1 MRYIEVMKSRLCGKR
16 RKRRRRRLAAKAL
29 LTFLWSSA
37 LLWTIII
44 LSSSSLSSSLFTS
57 SFFDGV
63 PRVEGVNGEE
73 EGEDALTS
81 LRSFKTSSARH
92 HHHHHRRHRGDASFV
107 GGGGGRGSSSSSA
120 NDDDGTLVDASAK
133 THGEEVRFPLWH
145 ALEYPTPSTSP
156 RKGQNEKTTTKKE
169 DLEEE
174 DLEEEFVKIGFIS
187 GTIVVDQRKG
197 ADVGDEKFRVKNL
210 KVHRD
215 ELDAR
220 AKRAVQALAKRDG
233 MYRVRVPSN
242 IYASQESGRSSFAQ
256 AASPAK
262 CVVTSRLRESF
273 TLHMDDNG
281 NVLAVDYEA
290 ECPVEVHLGG
300 ADEERSAAEEEKE
313 GASLFI
319 ADGAQFRSV
328 ATARFPKRAPQLN
341 ADAAMTDV
349 KGHGGPMDA
358 KKAQEIKTRRA
369 RGEKV
374 DATTKDLTW
383 WQRNYM
389 WVIPVAYFMFMNAV
403 QGQPSSG
410 GGGGGGGS
418 SAAPPPPTKKSN

>member
-1 MRYIEVMKSRLCGKR
+1 MHSSSSS
-16 RKRRRRRLAAKAL
+16 RRRRVRRRATTLLAAAAAL
-29 LTFLWSSA
+29 FLLSA
-37 LLWTIII
+37 
-44 LSSSSLSSSLFTS
+44 SSSS
-57 SFFDGV
+57 SFFGV
-63 PRVEGVNGEE
+63 VSSVEGVKNGEE
-73 EGEDALTS
+73 GDDATVS
-81 LRSFKTSSARH
+81 FRSFKTARH
-92 HHHHHRRHRGDASFV
+92 HRGDDAFAR
-107 GGGGGRGSSSSSA
+107 GGGGRRRGSSSSSA
-120 NDDDGTLVDASAK
+120 RDDDRTLVDASAK

-156 RKGQNEKTTTKKE
+156 RKGQNEKKE
-169 DLEEE
+169 DVEE
-174 DLEEEFVKIGFIS
+174 EEEFVKIGFIS

-197 ADVGDEKFRVKNL
+197 ADVADEKFRVKNL

-220 AKRAVQALAKRDG
+220 AKRALQALAKRDG

-242 IYASQESGRSSFAQ
+242 IYASQDSGRSSFAQ

-290 ECPVEVHLGG
+290 ECPVDVHLGG
-300 ADEERSAAEEEKE
+300 ADEERNAAEEEKE

-389 WVIPVAYFMFMNAV
+389 WVIPVVYFMFMNAV

-410 GGGGGGGS
+410 GGGGP
-418 SAAPPPPTKKSN
+418 SAAPPPPPTKKSN

>member
-1 MRYIEVMKSRLCGKR
+1 MHS
-16 RKRRRRRLAAKAL
+16 
-29 LTFLWSSA
+29 
-37 LLWTIII
+37 
-44 LSSSSLSSSLFTS
+44 SSSSLFFPSSSSSQRRRVRRRATTLLAAAAALFLLSASSS
-57 SFFDGV
+57 SFFGV
-63 PRVEGVNGEE
+63 VSSVEGVKNGEE
-73 EGEDALTS
+73 GDDARVS
-81 LRSFKTSSARH
+81 FRSFKTARH
-92 HHHHHRRHRGDASFV
+92 HHRGDDAFARG

-120 NDDDGTLVDASAK
+120 ARDDDRTLVDASAK

-156 RKGQNEKTTTKKE
+156 RKGQNEKKE
-169 DLEEE
+169 DVE
-174 DLEEEFVKIGFIS
+174 EEEFVKIGFIS

-197 ADVGDEKFRVKNL
+197 ADVADEKFRVKNL

-220 AKRAVQALAKRDG
+220 AKRALQALAKRDG

-242 IYASQESGRSSFAQ
+242 IYASQDSGRSSFAQ

-290 ECPVEVHLGG
+290 ECPVDVHLGG
-300 ADEERSAAEEEKE
+300 ADEERNAAEEEKE

-389 WVIPVAYFMFMNAV
+389 WVIPVVYFMFMNAV

-410 GGGGGGGS
+410 GGGGP
-418 SAAPPPPTKKSN
+418 SAAPPPTTTTTKKSN

>member
-1 MRYIEVMKSRLCGKR
+1 MH
-16 RKRRRRRLAAKAL
+16 
-29 LTFLWSSA
+29 
-37 LLWTIII
+37 
-44 LSSSSLSSSLFTS
+44 SSSSLFFPSSRRRLRRRLGRRRRATLFFAAALFLLSASS
-57 SFFDGV
+57 SFFGV
-63 PRVEGVNGEE
+63 LSPVEGVKNGEDE
-73 EGEDALTS
+73 EGDDATVS
-81 LRSFKTSSARH
+81 FRSFKTARH
-92 HHHHHRRHRGDASFV
+92 HHHRGDDAFAR
-107 GGGGGRGSSSSSA
+107 GGGGGRASSSSSA
-120 NDDDGTLVDASAK
+120 RDDDRTLVDASAK

-156 RKGQNEKTTTKKE
+156 RKGQNEKKE
-169 DLEEE
+169 DVE
-174 DLEEEFVKIGFIS
+174 EEEFVKIGFIS

-197 ADVGDEKFRVKNL
+197 ADVADEKFRVKNL

-220 AKRAVQALAKRDG
+220 AKRALQALAKRDG

-242 IYASQESGRSSFAQ
+242 IYASQDSGRSSFAQ

-290 ECPVEVHLGG
+290 ECPVDVHLGG
-300 ADEERSAAEEEKE
+300 ADEERNAAEEEKE

-389 WVIPVAYFMFMNAV
+389 WVIPVVYFMFMNAV

-410 GGGGGGGS
+410 GGGGP
-418 SAAPPPPTKKSN
+418 SAAPPPPPTKKSN

>member
-1 MRYIEVMKSRLCGKR
+1 MHSSSSS
-16 RKRRRRRLAAKAL
+16 RRRRVRRRALTTLLAAAAAL
-29 LTFLWSSA
+29 FLLSA
-37 LLWTIII
+37 
-44 LSSSSLSSSLFTS
+44 SSSSFFGVVSS
-57 SFFDGV
+57 
-63 PRVEGVNGEE
+63 VEGVKNGEE
-73 EGEDALTS
+73 GDDATVS
-81 LRSFKTSSARH
+81 FRSFKTARH
-92 HHHHHRRHRGDASFV
+92 HHHHRGDDAFARGGGG

-120 NDDDGTLVDASAK
+120 RDDDRTLVDASAK

-156 RKGQNEKTTTKKE
+156 RKGQNEKKE
-169 DLEEE
+169 DVE
-174 DLEEEFVKIGFIS
+174 EEEFVKIGFIS

-197 ADVGDEKFRVKNL
+197 ADVADEKFRVKNL

-220 AKRAVQALAKRDG
+220 AKRALLALAKRDG

-242 IYASQESGRSSFAQ
+242 IYASQDSGRSSFAQ

-290 ECPVEVHLGG
+290 ECPVDVHLGG
-300 ADEERSAAEEEKE
+300 ADEERNAAEEEKE

-389 WVIPVAYFMFMNAV
+389 WVIPVVYFMFMNAV

-410 GGGGGGGS
+410 GGGGP
-418 SAAPPPPTKKSN
+418 SAAPPTPPTPTKKSN

>member
-1 MRYIEVMKSRLCGKR
+1 MHSSSSLFFPSS
-16 RKRRRRRLAAKAL
+16 RRRRLRRRRVRRRATTLLAAAAAL
-29 LTFLWSSA
+29 FLLSA
-37 LLWTIII
+37 
-44 LSSSSLSSSLFTS
+44 SSSSFFGVVSS
-57 SFFDGV
+57 
-63 PRVEGVNGEE
+63 VEGVKNGEE
-73 EGEDALTS
+73 GDDATVS
-81 LRSFKTSSARH
+81 FRSFKTARH
-92 HHHHHRRHRGDASFV
+92 HHHHHRGDDAFAR

-120 NDDDGTLVDASAK
+120 RDDDRTLVDASAK

-156 RKGQNEKTTTKKE
+156 RKGQNEKKE
-169 DLEEE
+169 DVE
-174 DLEEEFVKIGFIS
+174 EEEFVKIGFIS

-197 ADVGDEKFRVKNL
+197 ADVADEKFRVKNL

-220 AKRAVQALAKRDG
+220 AKRALQALAKRDG

-242 IYASQESGRSSFAQ
+242 IYASQDSGRSSFAQ

-290 ECPVEVHLGG
+290 ECPVDVHLGG
-300 ADEERSAAEEEKE
+300 ADEERNAAEEEKE

-358 KKAQEIKTRRA
+358 KKAQEIKARRA
-369 RGEKV
+369 RGEKI

>member
-1 MRYIEVMKSRLCGKR
+1 MHSSSSS
-16 RKRRRRRLAAKAL
+16 RRRRVRRRALTTLLAAAAAL
-29 LTFLWSSA
+29 FLLSA
-37 LLWTIII
+37 
-44 LSSSSLSSSLFTS
+44 SSSSFFGVVSS
-57 SFFDGV
+57 
-63 PRVEGVNGEE
+63 VEGVKNGEE
-73 EGEDALTS
+73 GDDATVS
-81 LRSFKTSSARH
+81 FRSFKTARH
-92 HHHHHRRHRGDASFV
+92 HHHHHRGDDAFARGGGGG

-120 NDDDGTLVDASAK
+120 RDDDRTLVDASAK

-156 RKGQNEKTTTKKE
+156 RKGQNEKKE
-169 DLEEE
+169 DVE
-174 DLEEEFVKIGFIS
+174 EEEFVKIGFIS

-197 ADVGDEKFRVKNL
+197 ADVADEKFRVKNL

-220 AKRAVQALAKRDG
+220 AKRALQALAKRDG

-242 IYASQESGRSSFAQ
+242 IYASQDSGRSSFAQ

-290 ECPVEVHLGG
+290 ECPVDVHLGG
-300 ADEERSAAEEEKE
+300 ADEERNAAEEEKE

-389 WVIPVAYFMFMNAV
+389 WVIPVVYFMFMNAV

-410 GGGGGGGS
+410 GGGGP
-418 SAAPPPPTKKSN
+418 SAAPPPPPTKKSN

>member
-1 MRYIEVMKSRLCGKR
+1 MHASSS
-16 RKRRRRRLAAKAL
+16 RRRRRLRRLRRRRATTLLAAAAL
-29 LTFLWSSA
+29 FLLSA
-37 LLWTIII
+37 
-44 LSSSSLSSSLFTS
+44 SSSSS
-57 SFFDGV
+57 SFFGV
-63 PRVEGVNGEE
+63 VSSVEGVKNGEE
-73 EGEDALTS
+73 GDDARVS
-81 LRSFKTSSARH
+81 FRSFKTARH
-92 HHHHHRRHRGDASFV
+92 HHRGDDAFARG

-120 NDDDGTLVDASAK
+120 ARDDDRTLVDASAK

-156 RKGQNEKTTTKKE
+156 RKGQNEKKE
-169 DLEEE
+169 DVEE
-174 DLEEEFVKIGFIS
+174 EEEFVKIGFIS

-197 ADVGDEKFRVKNL
+197 ADVADEKFRVKNL

-220 AKRAVQALAKRDG
+220 AKRALQALAKRDG

-242 IYASQESGRSSFAQ
+242 IYASQDSGRSSFAQ

-290 ECPVEVHLGG
+290 ECPVDVHLGG
-300 ADEERSAAEEEKE
+300 ADEERNAAEEEKE

-389 WVIPVAYFMFMNAV
+389 WVIPVVYFMFMNAV

-410 GGGGGGGS
+410 GAGGP
-418 SAAPPPPTKKSN
+418 SAAPPPTTTKKSN

>member
-1 MRYIEVMKSRLCGKR
+1 MHSSSSSSSR
-16 RKRRRRRLAAKAL
+16 RRRRRLRRLRRRRATTLLAAAAL
-29 LTFLWSSA
+29 FLLSA
-37 LLWTIII
+37 
-44 LSSSSLSSSLFTS
+44 SSSSS
-57 SFFDGV
+57 SFFGV
-63 PRVEGVNGEE
+63 VSSVEGVKNGEE
-73 EGEDALTS
+73 GDDARVS
-81 LRSFKTSSARH
+81 FRSFKTARH
-92 HHHHHRRHRGDASFV
+92 HHRGDDAFARG

-120 NDDDGTLVDASAK
+120 ARDDDRTLVDASAK

-156 RKGQNEKTTTKKE
+156 RKGQNEKKE
-169 DLEEE
+169 DVKEE
-174 DLEEEFVKIGFIS
+174 EEEFVKIGFIS

-197 ADVGDEKFRVKNL
+197 ADVADEKFRVKNL

-220 AKRAVQALAKRDG
+220 AKRALQALAKRDG

-242 IYASQESGRSSFAQ
+242 IYASQDSGRSSFAQ

-290 ECPVEVHLGG
+290 ECPVDVHLGG
-300 ADEERSAAEEEKE
+300 ADEERNAAEEEKE

-389 WVIPVAYFMFMNAV
+389 WVIPVVYFMFMNAV

-410 GGGGGGGS
+410 GGGGP
-418 SAAPPPPTKKSN
+418 SAAPPPTTTKKSN

>member
-1 MRYIEVMKSRLCGKR
+1 MHASSS
-16 RKRRRRRLAAKAL
+16 RRRRRLRRLRRRRATTLLAAAAL
-29 LTFLWSSA
+29 FLLSA
-37 LLWTIII
+37 
-44 LSSSSLSSSLFTS
+44 SSSSS
-57 SFFDGV
+57 SFFGV
-63 PRVEGVNGEE
+63 VSSVEGVKNGEE
-73 EGEDALTS
+73 GDDARVS
-81 LRSFKTSSARH
+81 FRSFKTARH
-92 HHHHHRRHRGDASFV
+92 HHRGDDAFARG

-120 NDDDGTLVDASAK
+120 ARDDDRTLVDASAK

-156 RKGQNEKTTTKKE
+156 RKGQNEKKE
-169 DLEEE
+169 DVE
-174 DLEEEFVKIGFIS
+174 EEEFVKIGFIS

-197 ADVGDEKFRVKNL
+197 ADVADEKFRVKNL

-220 AKRAVQALAKRDG
+220 AKRALQALAKRDG

-242 IYASQESGRSSFAQ
+242 IYASQDSGRSSFAQ

-290 ECPVEVHLGG
+290 ECPVDVHLGG
-300 ADEERSAAEEEKE
+300 ADEERNAAEEEKE

-389 WVIPVAYFMFMNAV
+389 WVIPVVYFMFMNAV

-410 GGGGGGGS
+410 GGGGP
-418 SAAPPPPTKKSN
+418 SAAPPPPPTKKSN

>member
-1 MRYIEVMKSRLCGKR
+1 MHSSSS
-16 RKRRRRRLAAKAL
+16 RRRRLRRLRRRRATTLLAAAAL
-29 LTFLWSSA
+29 FLLSA
-37 LLWTIII
+37 
-44 LSSSSLSSSLFTS
+44 SSSS
-57 SFFDGV
+57 FFGV
-63 PRVEGVNGEE
+63 LPTVEGVKNGEE
-73 EGEDALTS
+73 GDDATVS
-81 LRSFKTSSARH
+81 FRSFKTARH
-92 HHHHHRRHRGDASFV
+92 HHHHRGDDAFARGG

-120 NDDDGTLVDASAK
+120 RDDDRTLVDASAK

-156 RKGQNEKTTTKKE
+156 RKGQNEKKE
-169 DLEEE
+169 DVE
-174 DLEEEFVKIGFIS
+174 EEEFVKIGFIS

-197 ADVGDEKFRVKNL
+197 ADVADEKFRVKNL

-220 AKRAVQALAKRDG
+220 AKRALQALAKRDG

-242 IYASQESGRSSFAQ
+242 IYASQDSGRSSFAQ
-256 AASPAK
+256 AASLAK

-290 ECPVEVHLGG
+290 ECPVDVHLGG

-389 WVIPVAYFMFMNAV
+389 WVIPVVYFMFMNAV

-410 GGGGGGGS
+410 GGGGP
-418 SAAPPPPTKKSN
+418 SAAPPPPPTKKSN

>member
-1 MRYIEVMKSRLCGKR
+1 
-16 RKRRRRRLAAKAL
+16 
-29 LTFLWSSA
+29 
-37 LLWTIII
+37 
-44 LSSSSLSSSLFTS
+44 
-57 SFFDGV
+57 D
-63 PRVEGVNGEE
+63 
-73 EGEDALTS
+73 DA
-81 LRSFKTSSARH
+81 FAR
-92 HHHHHRRHRGDASFV
+92 GGGG

-120 NDDDGTLVDASAK
+120 RDDDRTLVDASAK

-156 RKGQNEKTTTKKE
+156 RKGQNEKKE
-169 DLEEE
+169 DVE
-174 DLEEEFVKIGFIS
+174 EEEFVKIGFIS

-197 ADVGDEKFRVKNL
+197 ADVADEKFRVKNL

-220 AKRAVQALAKRDG
+220 AKRALQALAKRDG

-242 IYASQESGRSSFAQ
+242 IYASQDSGRSSFAQ

-290 ECPVEVHLGG
+290 ECPVDVHLGG
-300 ADEERSAAEEEKE
+300 ADEERNAAEEEKE

-389 WVIPVAYFMFMNAV
+389 WVIPVVYFMFMNAV
-403 QGQPSSG
+403 QGQPSS
-410 GGGGGGGS
+410 
-418 SAAPPPPTKKSN
+418 

>member
-1 MRYIEVMKSRLCGKR
+1 MHSSSS
-16 RKRRRRRLAAKAL
+16 RRRRLRRLRRRRATTLLAAAAL
-29 LTFLWSSA
+29 FLLSA
-37 LLWTIII
+37 
-44 LSSSSLSSSLFTS
+44 SSSSFFGVVSS
-57 SFFDGV
+57 
-63 PRVEGVNGEE
+63 VEGVKNGEE
-73 EGEDALTS
+73 GDDATVS
-81 LRSFKTSSARH
+81 FRSFKTARH
-92 HHHHHRRHRGDASFV
+92 HHHHRGDDAFAR
-107 GGGGGRGSSSSSA
+107 GGGGGRRGSSSSSA
-120 NDDDGTLVDASAK
+120 RDDDRTLVDASAK

-145 ALEYPTPSTSP
+145 ALEYPTPTTSP
-156 RKGQNEKTTTKKE
+156 RKGQNEKKE
-169 DLEEE
+169 DVEE
-174 DLEEEFVKIGFIS
+174 EEEFVKIGFIS

-197 ADVGDEKFRVKNL
+197 ADVADEKFRVKNL

-220 AKRAVQALAKRDG
+220 AKRALQALAKRDG

-242 IYASQESGRSSFAQ
+242 IYASQDSGRSSFAQ

-290 ECPVEVHLGG
+290 ECPVDVHLGG
-300 ADEERSAAEEEKE
+300 ADEERNAAEEEKE

-389 WVIPVAYFMFMNAV
+389 WVIPVVYFMFMNAV

-410 GGGGGGGS
+410 GGGGGGS
-418 SAAPPPPTKKSN
+418 SAAPPPTTKKSN

>member
-1 MRYIEVMKSRLCGKR
+1 MH
-16 RKRRRRRLAAKAL
+16 
-29 LTFLWSSA
+29 
-37 LLWTIII
+37 
-44 LSSSSLSSSLFTS
+44 SSSSLFFPSSRRRLRRRLGRRRRATLFFAAALFLLSASS
-57 SFFDGV
+57 SFFGV
-63 PRVEGVNGEE
+63 LSPVEGVKNGEDE
-73 EGEDALTS
+73 EGDDATVS
-81 LRSFKTSSARH
+81 FRSFKTARH
-92 HHHHHRRHRGDASFV
+92 HHHHRGDDAFARG

-120 NDDDGTLVDASAK
+120 RDDDRTLVDASAK

-156 RKGQNEKTTTKKE
+156 RKGQNEKKE
-169 DLEEE
+169 DVE
-174 DLEEEFVKIGFIS
+174 EEEFVKIGFIS

-197 ADVGDEKFRVKNL
+197 ADVADEKFRVKNL

-220 AKRAVQALAKRDG
+220 AKRALQALAKRDG

-242 IYASQESGRSSFAQ
+242 IYASQDSGRSSFAQ

-290 ECPVEVHLGG
+290 ECPVDVHLGG
-300 ADEERSAAEEEKE
+300 ADEERNAAEEEKE

-389 WVIPVAYFMFMNAV
+389 WVIPVVYFMFMNAV

-410 GGGGGGGS
+410 GGGGP
-418 SAAPPPPTKKSN
+418 SAAPPPPPTKKSN

>member
-1 MRYIEVMKSRLCGKR
+1 MHS
-16 RKRRRRRLAAKAL
+16 
-29 LTFLWSSA
+29 
-37 LLWTIII
+37 
-44 LSSSSLSSSLFTS
+44 SSSSLFFPSSSSSRRRRVRRRATTLLAAAAALFLLSASSS
-57 SFFDGV
+57 SFFGV
-63 PRVEGVNGEE
+63 VSSVEGVKNGEE
-73 EGEDALTS
+73 GDDATVS
-81 LRSFKTSSARH
+81 FRSFKTARVHH
-92 HHHHHRRHRGDASFV
+92 HHHHHRGDDAFAR
-107 GGGGGRGSSSSSA
+107 GGGGGGGRRRGSSSSSA
-120 NDDDGTLVDASAK
+120 RDDDRTLVDASAK

-156 RKGQNEKTTTKKE
+156 RKGQNEKKE
-169 DLEEE
+169 DVE
-174 DLEEEFVKIGFIS
+174 EEEFVKIGFIS

-197 ADVGDEKFRVKNL
+197 ADVADEKFRVKNL

-220 AKRAVQALAKRDG
+220 AKRALQALAKRDG

-242 IYASQESGRSSFAQ
+242 IYASQDSGRSSFAQ

-290 ECPVEVHLGG
+290 ECPVDVHLGG
-300 ADEERSAAEEEKE
+300 ADEERNAAEEEKE

-389 WVIPVAYFMFMNAV
+389 WVIPVVYFMFMNAV

-410 GGGGGGGS
+410 GGGRP
-418 SAAPPPPTKKSN
+418 SAAPPPPPTKKSH

>member
-1 MRYIEVMKSRLCGKR
+1 MHASSS
-16 RKRRRRRLAAKAL
+16 RRRRRLRRLRRRRATTLLAAAAL
-29 LTFLWSSA
+29 FLLSA
-37 LLWTIII
+37 
-44 LSSSSLSSSLFTS
+44 SSSSS
-57 SFFDGV
+57 SFFGV
-63 PRVEGVNGEE
+63 VSSVEGVKNGEE
-73 EGEDALTS
+73 GDDARVS
-81 LRSFKTSSARH
+81 FRSFKTARH
-92 HHHHHRRHRGDASFV
+92 HHRGDDAFARGGG

-120 NDDDGTLVDASAK
+120 ARDDDRTLVDASAK

-156 RKGQNEKTTTKKE
+156 RKGQNEKKE
-169 DLEEE
+169 DVEEE
-174 DLEEEFVKIGFIS
+174 EEEEFVKIGFIS

-197 ADVGDEKFRVKNL
+197 ADVADEKFRVKNL

-220 AKRAVQALAKRDG
+220 AKRALQALAKRDG

-242 IYASQESGRSSFAQ
+242 IYASQDSGRSSFAQ

-290 ECPVEVHLGG
+290 ECPVDVHLGG
-300 ADEERSAAEEEKE
+300 ADEERNAAEEEKE

-389 WVIPVAYFMFMNAV
+389 WVIPVVYFMFMNAV

-410 GGGGGGGS
+410 GGGGP
-418 SAAPPPPTKKSN
+418 SAAPPPPPTKKSN

>member
-1 MRYIEVMKSRLCGKR
+1 MHS
-16 RKRRRRRLAAKAL
+16 
-29 LTFLWSSA
+29 
-37 LLWTIII
+37 
-44 LSSSSLSSSLFTS
+44 SSSSLFFPSSSSSRRRRVRRRATTLLAAAAALFLLSASSS
-57 SFFDGV
+57 SFFGV
-63 PRVEGVNGEE
+63 VSSVEGVKNGEE
-73 EGEDALTS
+73 GDDATVS
-81 LRSFKTSSARH
+81 FRSFKTARH
-92 HHHHHRRHRGDASFV
+92 HHHHHRGDDAFARGGGG

-120 NDDDGTLVDASAK
+120 RDDDRTLVDASAK

-156 RKGQNEKTTTKKE
+156 RKGQNEKKE
-169 DLEEE
+169 DVE
-174 DLEEEFVKIGFIS
+174 EEEFVKIGFIS

-197 ADVGDEKFRVKNL
+197 ADVADEKFRVKNL

-220 AKRAVQALAKRDG
+220 AKRALQALAKRDG

-242 IYASQESGRSSFAQ
+242 IYASQDSGRSSFAQ

-290 ECPVEVHLGG
+290 ECPVDVHLGG
-300 ADEERSAAEEEKE
+300 ADEERNAAEEEKE

-389 WVIPVAYFMFMNAV
+389 WVIPVVYFMFMNAV

-410 GGGGGGGS
+410 GGGGP
-418 SAAPPPPTKKSN
+418 SAAPPPPPTTKKSN

>member
-1 MRYIEVMKSRLCGKR
+1 MHASSS
-16 RKRRRRRLAAKAL
+16 RRRRRLRRLRRRRATTLLAAAAL
-29 LTFLWSSA
+29 FLLSA
-37 LLWTIII
+37 
-44 LSSSSLSSSLFTS
+44 SSSSS
-57 SFFDGV
+57 SFFGV
-63 PRVEGVNGEE
+63 VSSVEGVKNGEE
-73 EGEDALTS
+73 GDDARVS
-81 LRSFKTSSARH
+81 FRSFKTARH
-92 HHHHHRRHRGDASFV
+92 HHRGDDAFARG

-120 NDDDGTLVDASAK
+120 ARDDDRTLVDASAK

-156 RKGQNEKTTTKKE
+156 RKGQNEKKE
-169 DLEEE
+169 DVKEE
-174 DLEEEFVKIGFIS
+174 EEEFVKIGFIS

-197 ADVGDEKFRVKNL
+197 ADVADEKFRVKNL

-220 AKRAVQALAKRDG
+220 AKRALQALAKRDG

-242 IYASQESGRSSFAQ
+242 IYASQDSGRSSFAQ

-290 ECPVEVHLGG
+290 ECPVDVHLGG
-300 ADEERSAAEEEKE
+300 ADEERNAAEEEKE

-389 WVIPVAYFMFMNAV
+389 WVIPVVYFMFMNAV

-410 GGGGGGGS
+410 GGGGP
-418 SAAPPPPTKKSN
+418 SAAPPPTTTKKSN

>member
-1 MRYIEVMKSRLCGKR
+1 MHS
-16 RKRRRRRLAAKAL
+16 
-29 LTFLWSSA
+29 
-37 LLWTIII
+37 
-44 LSSSSLSSSLFTS
+44 SSSSLFFPSSSSSRRRRVRRRATTLLAAAAALFLLSASSS
-57 SFFDGV
+57 SFFGV
-63 PRVEGVNGEE
+63 VSSVEGVKNGEE
-73 EGEDALTS
+73 GDDATVS
-81 LRSFKTSSARH
+81 FRSFKTARH
-92 HHHHHRRHRGDASFV
+92 HHHHHHRGDDAFARGGGG

-120 NDDDGTLVDASAK
+120 RDDDRTLVDASAK

-156 RKGQNEKTTTKKE
+156 RKGQNEKKE
-169 DLEEE
+169 DVE
-174 DLEEEFVKIGFIS
+174 EEEFVKIGFIS

-197 ADVGDEKFRVKNL
+197 ADVADEKFRVKNL

-220 AKRAVQALAKRDG
+220 AKRALQALAKRDG

-242 IYASQESGRSSFAQ
+242 IYASQDSGRSSFAQ

-290 ECPVEVHLGG
+290 ECPVDVHLGG
-300 ADEERSAAEEEKE
+300 ADEERNAAEEEKE

-389 WVIPVAYFMFMNAV
+389 WVIPVVYFMFMNAV

-410 GGGGGGGS
+410 GGGGP
-418 SAAPPPPTKKSN
+418 SAAPPTPPTKKSN

>member
-1 MRYIEVMKSRLCGKR
+1 MHS
-16 RKRRRRRLAAKAL
+16 
-29 LTFLWSSA
+29 
-37 LLWTIII
+37 
-44 LSSSSLSSSLFTS
+44 SSSSLFFPSSSSSQRRRVRRRATTLLAAAAALFLLSASSS
-57 SFFDGV
+57 SFFGV
-63 PRVEGVNGEE
+63 VSSVEGVKNGEE
-73 EGEDALTS
+73 GDDATVS
-81 LRSFKTSSARH
+81 FRSFKTARH
-92 HHHHHRRHRGDASFV
+92 HHHHRGDDAFAR
-107 GGGGGRGSSSSSA
+107 GGGGGGRRRGSSSSSA
-120 NDDDGTLVDASAK
+120 RDDDRTLVDASAK

-156 RKGQNEKTTTKKE
+156 RKGQNEKKE
-169 DLEEE
+169 DVE
-174 DLEEEFVKIGFIS
+174 EEEFVKIGFIS

-197 ADVGDEKFRVKNL
+197 ADVADEKFRVKNL

-220 AKRAVQALAKRDG
+220 AKRALQALAKRDG

-242 IYASQESGRSSFAQ
+242 IYASQDSGRSSFAQ

-290 ECPVEVHLGG
+290 ECPVDVHLGG
-300 ADEERSAAEEEKE
+300 ADEERNAAEEEKE

-389 WVIPVAYFMFMNAV
+389 WVIPVVYFMFMNAV

-410 GGGGGGGS
+410 GGGGP
-418 SAAPPPPTKKSN
+418 SAAPTPPPTKKSN

>member
-1 MRYIEVMKSRLCGKR
+1 MHS
-16 RKRRRRRLAAKAL
+16 
-29 LTFLWSSA
+29 
-37 LLWTIII
+37 
-44 LSSSSLSSSLFTS
+44 SSSSLFFPSSSSSRRRRVRRRATTLLAAAAALFLLSASSS
-57 SFFDGV
+57 SFFGV
-63 PRVEGVNGEE
+63 VSSVEGVKNGEE
-73 EGEDALTS
+73 GDDATVS
-81 LRSFKTSSARH
+81 FRSFKTARH
-92 HHHHHRRHRGDASFV
+92 HHHHRGDDAFARGGGG

-120 NDDDGTLVDASAK
+120 RDDDRTLVDASAK

-156 RKGQNEKTTTKKE
+156 RKGQNEKKE
-169 DLEEE
+169 DVE
-174 DLEEEFVKIGFIS
+174 EEEFVKIGFIS

-197 ADVGDEKFRVKNL
+197 ADVADEKFRVKNL

-220 AKRAVQALAKRDG
+220 AKRALQALAKRDG

-242 IYASQESGRSSFAQ
+242 IYASQDSGRSSFAQ

-290 ECPVEVHLGG
+290 ECPVDVHLGG
-300 ADEERSAAEEEKE
+300 ADEERNAAEEEKE

-389 WVIPVAYFMFMNAV
+389 WVIPVVYFMFMNAV

-410 GGGGGGGS
+410 GGGGP
-418 SAAPPPPTKKSN
+418 SAAPPPPPTKKSN

>member
-1 MRYIEVMKSRLCGKR
+1 MHASSS
-16 RKRRRRRLAAKAL
+16 RRRRRLRRLRRRRATTLLAAAAL
-29 LTFLWSSA
+29 FLLSA
-37 LLWTIII
+37 
-44 LSSSSLSSSLFTS
+44 SSSSSS
-57 SFFDGV
+57 SFFGV
-63 PRVEGVNGEE
+63 VSSVEGVKNGEE
-73 EGEDALTS
+73 GDDATVS
-81 LRSFKTSSARH
+81 FRSFKTARH
-92 HHHHHRRHRGDASFV
+92 HHRGDDAFARG

-120 NDDDGTLVDASAK
+120 ARDDDRTLVDASAK

-156 RKGQNEKTTTKKE
+156 RKGQNEKKE
-169 DLEEE
+169 DVE
-174 DLEEEFVKIGFIS
+174 EEEFVKIGFIS

-197 ADVGDEKFRVKNL
+197 ADVADEKFRVKNL

-220 AKRAVQALAKRDG
+220 AKRALQALAKRDG

-242 IYASQESGRSSFAQ
+242 IYASQDSGRSSFAQ

-290 ECPVEVHLGG
+290 ECPVDVHLGG
-300 ADEERSAAEEEKE
+300 ADEERNAAEEEKE

-389 WVIPVAYFMFMNAV
+389 WVIPVVYFMFMNAV

-410 GGGGGGGS
+410 GAGGP
-418 SAAPPPPTKKSN
+418 SAAPPPPPTKKSN

>member
-1 MRYIEVMKSRLCGKR
+1 MHSSSSS
-16 RKRRRRRLAAKAL
+16 RRRRVRRRALTTLLAAAAAL
-29 LTFLWSSA
+29 FLLSA
-37 LLWTIII
+37 
-44 LSSSSLSSSLFTS
+44 SSSSFFGVVSS
-57 SFFDGV
+57 
-63 PRVEGVNGEE
+63 VEGVKNGEE
-73 EGEDALTS
+73 GDDARVS
-81 LRSFKTSSARH
+81 FRSFKTARH
-92 HHHHHRRHRGDASFV
+92 HHRGDDAFARG

-120 NDDDGTLVDASAK
+120 ARDDDRTLVDASAK

-156 RKGQNEKTTTKKE
+156 RKGQNEKKE
-169 DLEEE
+169 DVE
-174 DLEEEFVKIGFIS
+174 EEEFVKIGFIS

-197 ADVGDEKFRVKNL
+197 ADVADEKFRVKNL

-220 AKRAVQALAKRDG
+220 AKRALQALAKRDG

-242 IYASQESGRSSFAQ
+242 IYASQDSGRSSFAQ

-290 ECPVEVHLGG
+290 ECPVDVHLGG
-300 ADEERSAAEEEKE
+300 ADEERNAAEEEKE

-389 WVIPVAYFMFMNAV
+389 WVIPVVYFMFMNAV

-410 GGGGGGGS
+410 GGGGP
-418 SAAPPPPTKKSN
+418 SAAPPPPPTKKSN

>member
-1 MRYIEVMKSRLCGKR
+1 MHS
-16 RKRRRRRLAAKAL
+16 
-29 LTFLWSSA
+29 
-37 LLWTIII
+37 
-44 LSSSSLSSSLFTS
+44 SSSSLFFPSSSSSQRRRVRRRATTLLAAAAALFLLSASSS
-57 SFFDGV
+57 SFFGV
-63 PRVEGVNGEE
+63 VSSVEGVKNGEE
-73 EGEDALTS
+73 GDDATVS
-81 LRSFKTSSARH
+81 FRSFKTARH
-92 HHHHHRRHRGDASFV
+92 HHHHRGDDAFARGGGGG

-120 NDDDGTLVDASAK
+120 RDDDRTLVDASAK

-156 RKGQNEKTTTKKE
+156 RKGQNEKKE
-169 DLEEE
+169 DVE
-174 DLEEEFVKIGFIS
+174 EEEFVKIGFIS

-197 ADVGDEKFRVKNL
+197 ADVADEKFRVKNL

-220 AKRAVQALAKRDG
+220 AKRALQALAKRDG

-242 IYASQESGRSSFAQ
+242 IYASQDSGRSSFAQ

-290 ECPVEVHLGG
+290 ECPVDVHLGG
-300 ADEERSAAEEEKE
+300 ADEERNAAEEEKE

-389 WVIPVAYFMFMNAV
+389 WVIPVVYFMFMNAV

-410 GGGGGGGS
+410 GGGGP
-418 SAAPPPPTKKSN
+418 SAAPPPTTTKKSN

>member
-1 MRYIEVMKSRLCGKR
+1 MHSSSSS
-16 RKRRRRRLAAKAL
+16 RRRRVRRRALTTLLAAAAAL
-29 LTFLWSSA
+29 FLLSA
-37 LLWTIII
+37 
-44 LSSSSLSSSLFTS
+44 SSSSFFGVVSS
-57 SFFDGV
+57 
-63 PRVEGVNGEE
+63 VEGVKNGEE
-73 EGEDALTS
+73 GDDATVS
-81 LRSFKTSSARH
+81 FRSFKTARH
-92 HHHHHRRHRGDASFV
+92 HHHHRGDDAFARGGGG

-120 NDDDGTLVDASAK
+120 RDDDRTLVDASAK

-156 RKGQNEKTTTKKE
+156 RKGQNEKKE
-169 DLEEE
+169 DVE
-174 DLEEEFVKIGFIS
+174 EEEFVKIGFIS

-197 ADVGDEKFRVKNL
+197 ADVADEKFRVKNL

-220 AKRAVQALAKRDG
+220 AKRALQALAKRDG

-242 IYASQESGRSSFAQ
+242 IYASQDSGRSSFAQ

-290 ECPVEVHLGG
+290 ECPVDVHLGG
-300 ADEERSAAEEEKE
+300 ADEERNAAEEEKE

-389 WVIPVAYFMFMNAV
+389 WVIPVVYFMFMNAV

-410 GGGGGGGS
+410 GGGGS
-418 SAAPPPPTKKSN
+418 SAAPPPPTTKKSN

>member
-1 MRYIEVMKSRLCGKR
+1 MHSSSSLFFPSSRR
-16 RKRRRRRLAAKAL
+16 RLRRRRLRRRATLLAAAAL
-29 LTFLWSSA
+29 FLLSA
-37 LLWTIII
+37 
-44 LSSSSLSSSLFTS
+44 SS
-57 SFFDGV
+57 SFFGV
-63 PRVEGVNGEE
+63 VSPVEGVKNGEE
-73 EGEDALTS
+73 GDDATVS
-81 LRSFKTSSARH
+81 FRSFKTARH
-92 HHHHHRRHRGDASFV
+92 HHHHRGDDAFARGGGGG

-120 NDDDGTLVDASAK
+120 RDDDRTLVDASAK

-145 ALEYPTPSTSP
+145 ALEYPTPTTSP
-156 RKGQNEKTTTKKE
+156 RKGQNEKKE
-169 DLEEE
+169 DVEE
-174 DLEEEFVKIGFIS
+174 EEEFVKIGFIS

-197 ADVGDEKFRVKNL
+197 ADVADEKFRVKNL

-220 AKRAVQALAKRDG
+220 AKRALQALAKRDG

-242 IYASQESGRSSFAQ
+242 IYASQDSGRSSFAQ

-290 ECPVEVHLGG
+290 ECPVDVHLGG
-300 ADEERSAAEEEKE
+300 ADEERNAAEEEKE

-389 WVIPVAYFMFMNAV
+389 WVIPVVYFMFMNAV

-410 GGGGGGGS
+410 GGGS
-418 SAAPPPPTKKSN
+418 SAAPPPTTKKSN

>member
-1 MRYIEVMKSRLCGKR
+1 MHASSS
-16 RKRRRRRLAAKAL
+16 RRRRRLRRLRRRRATTLLAAAAL
-29 LTFLWSSA
+29 FLLSA
-37 LLWTIII
+37 
-44 LSSSSLSSSLFTS
+44 SSSSS
-57 SFFDGV
+57 SFFGV
-63 PRVEGVNGEE
+63 VSSVEGVKNGEE
-73 EGEDALTS
+73 GDDARVS
-81 LRSFKTSSARH
+81 FRSFKTARH
-92 HHHHHRRHRGDASFV
+92 HHRGDDAFARG

-120 NDDDGTLVDASAK
+120 ARDDDRTLVDASAK

-156 RKGQNEKTTTKKE
+156 RKGQNEKKE
-169 DLEEE
+169 DVEEE
-174 DLEEEFVKIGFIS
+174 EEEEFVKIGFIS

-197 ADVGDEKFRVKNL
+197 ADVADEKFRVKNL

-220 AKRAVQALAKRDG
+220 AKRALQALAKRDG

-242 IYASQESGRSSFAQ
+242 IYASQDSGRSSFAQ

-290 ECPVEVHLGG
+290 ECPVDVHLGG
-300 ADEERSAAEEEKE
+300 ADEERNAAEEEKE

-389 WVIPVAYFMFMNAV
+389 WVIPVVYFMFMNAV

-410 GGGGGGGS
+410 GGGGP
-418 SAAPPPPTKKSN
+418 SAAPPPTTTKKSN

>member
-1 MRYIEVMKSRLCGKR
+1 MHSSSSS
-16 RKRRRRRLAAKAL
+16 RRRRVRRRALTTLLAAAAAL
-29 LTFLWSSA
+29 FLLSA
-37 LLWTIII
+37 
-44 LSSSSLSSSLFTS
+44 SSSSFFGVVSS
-57 SFFDGV
+57 
-63 PRVEGVNGEE
+63 VEGVKNGEE
-73 EGEDALTS
+73 GDDATVS
-81 LRSFKTSSARH
+81 FRSFKTARH
-92 HHHHHRRHRGDASFV
+92 HHHHRGDDAFARGGGG

-120 NDDDGTLVDASAK
+120 RDDDRTLVDASAK

-156 RKGQNEKTTTKKE
+156 RKGQNEKKE
-169 DLEEE
+169 DVE
-174 DLEEEFVKIGFIS
+174 EEEFVKIGFIS

-197 ADVGDEKFRVKNL
+197 ADVADEKFRVKNL

-220 AKRAVQALAKRDG
+220 AKRALQALAKRDM

-242 IYASQESGRSSFAQ
+242 IYASQDSGRSSFAQ

-290 ECPVEVHLGG
+290 ECPVDVHLGG
-300 ADEERSAAEEEKE
+300 ADEERNAAEEEKE

-389 WVIPVAYFMFMNAV
+389 WVIPVVYFMFMNAV

-410 GGGGGGGS
+410 GGGGP
-418 SAAPPPPTKKSN
+418 SAAPPPTTTKKSN

>member
-1 MRYIEVMKSRLCGKR
+1 MHSSSS
-16 RKRRRRRLAAKAL
+16 RRRRLRRLRRRRATTLLAAAAL
-29 LTFLWSSA
+29 FLLSA
-37 LLWTIII
+37 
-44 LSSSSLSSSLFTS
+44 SSSS
-57 SFFDGV
+57 FFGV
-63 PRVEGVNGEE
+63 LPTVEGVKNGEE
-73 EGEDALTS
+73 GDDATVS
-81 LRSFKTSSARH
+81 FRSFKTARH
-92 HHHHHRRHRGDASFV
+92 HRGDDAFAR
-107 GGGGGRGSSSSSA
+107 GGGGGRRGSSSSSA
-120 NDDDGTLVDASAK
+120 RDDDRTLVDASAK

-156 RKGQNEKTTTKKE
+156 RKGQNEKKE
-169 DLEEE
+169 DVE
-174 DLEEEFVKIGFIS
+174 EEEFVKIGFIS

-197 ADVGDEKFRVKNL
+197 ADVADEKFRVKNL

-220 AKRAVQALAKRDG
+220 AKRALQALAKRDG

-242 IYASQESGRSSFAQ
+242 IYASQDSGRSSFAQ
-256 AASPAK
+256 AGSPAK

-290 ECPVEVHLGG
+290 ECPVDVHLGG
-300 ADEERSAAEEEKE
+300 ADEERNAAEEEKE

-389 WVIPVAYFMFMNAV
+389 WVIPVVYFMFMNAV

-410 GGGGGGGS
+410 GGGGP
-418 SAAPPPPTKKSN
+418 SAAPPPPPTKKSN

>member
-1 MRYIEVMKSRLCGKR
+1 MHASSS
-16 RKRRRRRLAAKAL
+16 RRRRRLRRLRRRRATTLLAAAAL
-29 LTFLWSSA
+29 FLLSA
-37 LLWTIII
+37 
-44 LSSSSLSSSLFTS
+44 SSSSS
-57 SFFDGV
+57 SFFGV
-63 PRVEGVNGEE
+63 VSSVEGVKNGEE
-73 EGEDALTS
+73 GDDARVS
-81 LRSFKTSSARH
+81 FRSFKTARH
-92 HHHHHRRHRGDASFV
+92 HHRGDDAFARG

-120 NDDDGTLVDASAK
+120 ARDDDRTLVDASAK

-156 RKGQNEKTTTKKE
+156 RKGQNEKKE
-169 DLEEE
+169 DVEE
-174 DLEEEFVKIGFIS
+174 EEEFVKIGFIS

-197 ADVGDEKFRVKNL
+197 ADVADEKFRVKNL

-220 AKRAVQALAKRDG
+220 AKRALQALAKRDG

-242 IYASQESGRSSFAQ
+242 IYASQDSGRSSFAQ

-290 ECPVEVHLGG
+290 ECPVDVHLGG
-300 ADEERSAAEEEKE
+300 ADEERNAAEEEKE

-389 WVIPVAYFMFMNAV
+389 WVIPVVYFMFMNAV

-410 GGGGGGGS
+410 GGGGP
-418 SAAPPPPTKKSN
+418 SAAPPPPPTKKSN

>member
-1 MRYIEVMKSRLCGKR
+1 MHASSS
-16 RKRRRRRLAAKAL
+16 RRRRRLRRLRRRRATTLLAAAAL
-29 LTFLWSSA
+29 FLLSA
-37 LLWTIII
+37 
-44 LSSSSLSSSLFTS
+44 SSSSFFGVVSS
-57 SFFDGV
+57 
-63 PRVEGVNGEE
+63 VEGVKNGEE
-73 EGEDALTS
+73 GDDARVS
-81 LRSFKTSSARH
+81 FRSFKTARH
-92 HHHHHRRHRGDASFV
+92 HHRGDDAFARG

-120 NDDDGTLVDASAK
+120 ARDDDRTLVDASAK

-156 RKGQNEKTTTKKE
+156 RKGQNEKKE
-169 DLEEE
+169 DVKEE
-174 DLEEEFVKIGFIS
+174 EEEFVKIGFIS

-197 ADVGDEKFRVKNL
+197 ADVADEKFRVKNL

-220 AKRAVQALAKRDG
+220 AKRALQALAKRDG

-242 IYASQESGRSSFAQ
+242 IYASQDSGRSSFAQ

-290 ECPVEVHLGG
+290 ECPVDVHLGG
-300 ADEERSAAEEEKE
+300 ADEERNAAEEEKE

-389 WVIPVAYFMFMNAV
+389 WVIPVVYFMFMNAV

-410 GGGGGGGS
+410 GAGGP
-418 SAAPPPPTKKSN
+418 SAAPPPTTTKKSN

>member
-1 MRYIEVMKSRLCGKR
+1 MHS
-16 RKRRRRRLAAKAL
+16 
-29 LTFLWSSA
+29 
-37 LLWTIII
+37 
-44 LSSSSLSSSLFTS
+44 SSSSLFFPSSSSSQRRRVRRRATTLLAAAAALFLLSASSS
-57 SFFDGV
+57 SFFGV
-63 PRVEGVNGEE
+63 VSSVEGVKNGEE
-73 EGEDALTS
+73 GDDATVS
-81 LRSFKTSSARH
+81 FRSFKTARH
-92 HHHHHRRHRGDASFV
+92 HHHHRGDDAFARGGGG

-120 NDDDGTLVDASAK
+120 RDDDRTLVDASAK

-156 RKGQNEKTTTKKE
+156 RKGQNEKKE
-169 DLEEE
+169 DVE
-174 DLEEEFVKIGFIS
+174 EEEFVKIGFIS

-197 ADVGDEKFRVKNL
+197 ADVADEKFRVKNL

-220 AKRAVQALAKRDG
+220 AKRALQALAKRDG

-242 IYASQESGRSSFAQ
+242 IYASQDSGRSSFAQ

-290 ECPVEVHLGG
+290 ECPVDVHLGG
-300 ADEERSAAEEEKE
+300 ADEERNAAEEEKE

-389 WVIPVAYFMFMNAV
+389 WVIPVVYFMFMNAV

-410 GGGGGGGS
+410 GGGGP
-418 SAAPPPPTKKSN
+418 SAAPPPPTTKKSN

>member
-1 MRYIEVMKSRLCGKR
+1 MHASSS
-16 RKRRRRRLAAKAL
+16 RRRRRLRRLRRRRATTLLAAAAL
-29 LTFLWSSA
+29 FLLSA
-37 LLWTIII
+37 
-44 LSSSSLSSSLFTS
+44 SSSSS
-57 SFFDGV
+57 SFFGV
-63 PRVEGVNGEE
+63 VSSVEGVKNGEE
-73 EGEDALTS
+73 GDDARVS
-81 LRSFKTSSARH
+81 FRSFKTARH
-92 HHHHHRRHRGDASFV
+92 HHRGDDAFARGGG

-120 NDDDGTLVDASAK
+120 ARDDDRTLVDASAK

-156 RKGQNEKTTTKKE
+156 RKGQNEKKE
-169 DLEEE
+169 DVE
-174 DLEEEFVKIGFIS
+174 EEEFVKIGFIS

-197 ADVGDEKFRVKNL
+197 ADVADEKFRVKNL

-220 AKRAVQALAKRDG
+220 AKRALQALAKRDG

-242 IYASQESGRSSFAQ
+242 IYASQDSGRSSFAQ

-290 ECPVEVHLGG
+290 ECPVDVHLGG
-300 ADEERSAAEEEKE
+300 ADEERNAAEEEKE

-389 WVIPVAYFMFMNAV
+389 WVIPVVYFMFMNAV

-410 GGGGGGGS
+410 GAGGP
-418 SAAPPPPTKKSN
+418 SAAPPPTTTKKSN

>member
-1 MRYIEVMKSRLCGKR
+1 MLFQKSRLCKR
-16 RKRRRRRLAAKAL
+16 RKRRRRLAAKAL
-29 LTFLWSSA
+29 LALWWSA
-37 LLWTIII
+37 LWTIII
-44 LSSSSLSSSLFTS
+44 LSSSVPSSS
-57 SFFDGV
+57 SFFDGVV

-81 LRSFKTSSARH
+81 LRSFKTSSSSARH
-92 HHHHHRRHRGDASFV
+92 HHHHHRRRRHRGDAFV
-107 GGGGGRGSSSSSA
+107 GGGGRGSSSSSA

-174 DLEEEFVKIGFIS
+174 FVKIGFIS

-220 AKRAVQALAKRDG
+220 AKRALQALAKRDG

-358 KKAQEIKTRRA
+358 KKAQEIKARRA
-369 RGEKV
+369 RGEKI

-410 GGGGGGGS
+410 GGGGS

>member
-1 MRYIEVMKSRLCGKR
+1 MHASSS
-16 RKRRRRRLAAKAL
+16 RRRRRLRRLRRRRATTLLAAAAL
-29 LTFLWSSA
+29 FLLSA
-37 LLWTIII
+37 
-44 LSSSSLSSSLFTS
+44 SSSSS
-57 SFFDGV
+57 SFFGV
-63 PRVEGVNGEE
+63 VSSVEGVKNGEE
-73 EGEDALTS
+73 GDDARVS
-81 LRSFKTSSARH
+81 FRSFKTARH
-92 HHHHHRRHRGDASFV
+92 HHRGDDAFARG

-120 NDDDGTLVDASAK
+120 ARDDDRTLVDASAK

-156 RKGQNEKTTTKKE
+156 RKGQNEKKE
-169 DLEEE
+169 DVE
-174 DLEEEFVKIGFIS
+174 EEEFVKIGFIS

-197 ADVGDEKFRVKNL
+197 ADVADEKFRVKNL

-220 AKRAVQALAKRDG
+220 AKRALQALAKRDG

-242 IYASQESGRSSFAQ
+242 IYASQDSGRSSFAQ

-290 ECPVEVHLGG
+290 ECPVDVHLGG
-300 ADEERSAAEEEKE
+300 ADEERNAAEEEKE

-389 WVIPVAYFMFMNAV
+389 WVIPVVYFMFMNAV

-410 GGGGGGGS
+410 GAGGP
-418 SAAPPPPTKKSN
+418 SAAPPPTTTKKSN

>member
-1 MRYIEVMKSRLCGKR
+1 MHSSSSLFFPSSRR
-16 RKRRRRRLAAKAL
+16 RLRRRRLRRRATLLAAVAL
-29 LTFLWSSA
+29 FLLSA
-37 LLWTIII
+37 
-44 LSSSSLSSSLFTS
+44 SSSS
-57 SFFDGV
+57 FFGV
-63 PRVEGVNGEE
+63 LPTVEGVKNGEE
-73 EGEDALTS
+73 GDDATVS
-81 LRSFKTSSARH
+81 FRSFKTARH
-92 HHHHHRRHRGDASFV
+92 HHHHHHRGDDAFARG

-120 NDDDGTLVDASAK
+120 RDDDRTLVDASAK

-156 RKGQNEKTTTKKE
+156 RKGQNEKKE
-169 DLEEE
+169 DVE
-174 DLEEEFVKIGFIS
+174 EEEFVKIGFIS

-197 ADVGDEKFRVKNL
+197 ADVADEKFRVKNL

-220 AKRAVQALAKRDG
+220 AKRALQALAKRDG

-242 IYASQESGRSSFAQ
+242 IYASQDSGRSSFAQ

-290 ECPVEVHLGG
+290 ECPVDVHLGG
-300 ADEERSAAEEEKE
+300 ADEERNAAEEEKE

-389 WVIPVAYFMFMNAV
+389 WVIPVVYFMFMNAV
-403 QGQPSSG
+403 QGQPSSSG
-410 GGGGGGGS
+410 GGGP
-418 SAAPPPPTKKSN
+418 SAAPPPPPTKKSN

>member
-1 MRYIEVMKSRLCGKR
+1 MHS
-16 RKRRRRRLAAKAL
+16 
-29 LTFLWSSA
+29 
-37 LLWTIII
+37 
-44 LSSSSLSSSLFTS
+44 SSSSLFFPSSSSSSRRRRVRRRATTLLAAAFALFLLSASSS
-57 SFFDGV
+57 SFFGV
-63 PRVEGVNGEE
+63 VVSSVEGVKNGEE
-73 EGEDALTS
+73 GDDATVS
-81 LRSFKTSSARH
+81 FRSFKTARH
-92 HHHHHRRHRGDASFV
+92 HHHHRGDDAFARGGGG

-120 NDDDGTLVDASAK
+120 RDDDRTLVDASAK

-156 RKGQNEKTTTKKE
+156 RKGQNEKKE
-169 DLEEE
+169 DVE
-174 DLEEEFVKIGFIS
+174 EEEFVKIGFIS

-197 ADVGDEKFRVKNL
+197 ADVADEKFRVKNL

-220 AKRAVQALAKRDG
+220 AKRALQALAKRDG

-242 IYASQESGRSSFAQ
+242 IYASQDSGRSSFAQ

-290 ECPVEVHLGG
+290 ECPVDVHLGG
-300 ADEERSAAEEEKE
+300 ADEERNAAEEEKE

-389 WVIPVAYFMFMNAV
+389 WVIPVVYFMFMNAV

-410 GGGGGGGS
+410 DGGGP
-418 SAAPPPPTKKSN
+418 SAAPPPPPTKKSN

>member
-1 MRYIEVMKSRLCGKR
+1 MHS
-16 RKRRRRRLAAKAL
+16 
-29 LTFLWSSA
+29 
-37 LLWTIII
+37 
-44 LSSSSLSSSLFTS
+44 SSSSLFFPSSSSSRRRRVRRRATTLLAAAAALFLLSASSS
-57 SFFDGV
+57 SFFGV
-63 PRVEGVNGEE
+63 VVSSVEGVKNGEE
-73 EGEDALTS
+73 GDDATVS
-81 LRSFKTSSARH
+81 FRSFKTARH
-92 HHHHHRRHRGDASFV
+92 HRGDDAFAR
-107 GGGGGRGSSSSSA
+107 GGGGGRRGSSSSSA
-120 NDDDGTLVDASAK
+120 RDDDRTLVDASAK

-156 RKGQNEKTTTKKE
+156 RKGQNEKKE
-169 DLEEE
+169 DVE
-174 DLEEEFVKIGFIS
+174 EEEFVKIGFIS

-197 ADVGDEKFRVKNL
+197 ADVADEKFRVKNL
-210 KVHRD
+210 KVHRN

-220 AKRAVQALAKRDG
+220 AKRALQALAKRDG
-233 MYRVRVPSN
+233 MYRVLVPSN
-242 IYASQESGRSSFAQ
+242 IYASQDSGRSSFAQ

-290 ECPVEVHLGG
+290 ECPVDVHLGG
-300 ADEERSAAEEEKE
+300 ADEERNAAEEEKE

-389 WVIPVAYFMFMNAV
+389 WVIPVVYFMFMNAV

-410 GGGGGGGS
+410 GGGGP
-418 SAAPPPPTKKSN
+418 SAAPPPPPTTTKKST